1 MDYALTTGHADFTVG
16 GECSYDSGKGSL
28 EKWAL
33 GAGYSAED
41 YQAGL
46 ILGEKGENA
55 PLYFSKHWHCVVC
68 LFRRSNQGST
78 AL

>member
-1 MDYALTTGHADFTVG
+1 MDYSLTTGHADFTVG

-46 ILGEKGENA
+46 ILGEKGEQTHFVI
-55 PLYFSKHWHCVVC
+55 PHCLGMVC
-68 LFRRSNQGST
+68 LFR
-78 AL
+78 